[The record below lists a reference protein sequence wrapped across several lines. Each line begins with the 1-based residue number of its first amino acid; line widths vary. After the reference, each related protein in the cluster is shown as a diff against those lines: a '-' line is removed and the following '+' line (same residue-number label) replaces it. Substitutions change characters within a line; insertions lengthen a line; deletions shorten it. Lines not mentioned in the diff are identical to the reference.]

1 MKLLAVILGVLLFI
15 VGLNTVAAVVIPL
28 KGTEDYSN
36 SITMDVPFT
45 IVDSSG
51 AFDAEH
57 VYKVTIKGE
66 RSTFVFVFL
75 KSFGATRPTDTL
87 NVSANTNIQ
96 AFQSQNMHL
105 VSDWVA
111 ENKNYGLYRDQEFGW
126 SDGSYMFVRTF
137 MLDKKHVVFVMSPF
151 DKATTTKMFDSIVL
165 GTDNS
170 MFKV

>member
-1 MKLLAVILGVLLFI
+1 MKLLAVILGVLLLMI
-15 VGLNTVAAVVIPL
+15 GLSTAAPVLIPL
-28 KGTEDYSN
+28 EGVEGYSN

-45 IVDSSG
+45 VVDSSG
-51 AFDAEH
+51 AFDTEH
-57 VYKVTIKGE
+57 VYKITIKGE
-66 RSTFVFVFL
+66 RSTFIFVFL

-96 AFQSQNMHL
+96 TFQSQNMHL
-105 VSDWVA
+105 VSDVVA

-126 SDGSYMFVRTF
+126 ADGSYMFVRTF

-151 DKATTTKMFDSIVL
+151 DKATTTTMFDSIVP